1 MGTQRVYNF
10 AAGPSQLPLEVL
22 ERAQKEMLNYH
33 SSGMSVME
41 MSHRS
46 SIFHSIYVHTDE
58 AFRKVM
64 NVPDNYDVLYL
75 TGGGSTQFAMVP
87 MNLIG
92 RTKKADYA
100 LTGNFSEKAYEEAK
114 RYGNVRV
121 AFSDKE
127 NGYHHIP
134 RQGEIVVDPDASYFH
149 YCANNTIYG
158 TEWHYVPDTGDVPL
172 VADMSSDIT
181 SAKVDVSK
189 FALIY
194 AGAQKNMAPAGVT
207 VVILRKDLDLRPLS
221 YTPTMLRYKTHIDKE
236 SMYNTPPCWQIY
248 MLGLQMDWILEQGG
262 IDEMERRKKERAGLL
277 YDTLDHSSLF
287 KMHADKESRSYMNVT
302 FRTGD
307 DNLDKE
313 FVAEAA
319 EQGLVSLAG
328 HRLTKGMRAS
338 IYNAMPV
345 EGVKKLC
352 GFIETFDAAHRKG

>member
-1 MGTQRVYNF
+1 METQRVYNF
-10 AAGPSQLPLEVL
+10 AAGPSQLPLPVL

-46 SIFHSIYVHTDE
+46 SIFHSIYEHTDK
-58 AFRKVM
+58 AFREVM

-75 TGGGSTQFAMVP
+75 TGGGSTQFAMIP

-100 LTGNFSEKAYEEAK
+100 LTGNFAEKAYTEAK
-114 RYGNVRV
+114 RYGNARI
-121 AFSDKE
+121 AYSGKE
-127 NGYHHIP
+127 TGYTHIP

-149 YCANNTIYG
+149 YCANNTIFG
-158 TEWHYVPDTGDVPL
+158 TEWHYIPDTGDVPL

-181 SAKVDVSK
+181 SCAIDVSK

-194 AGAQKNMAPAGVT
+194 AGAQKNMALAGVT
-207 VVILRKDLDLRPLS
+207 VVILRKDLDLQPLS
-221 YTPTMLRYKTHIDKE
+221 YTPTMLRYRTHMDKE

-262 IDEMERRKKERAGLL
+262 IQEMERRKKIRSELL
-277 YDTLDHSSLF
+277 YGTLENTSLF
-287 KMHADKESRSYMNVT
+287 HLHADKESRSYMNVT

-307 DNLDKE
+307 DELDKQ

-319 EQGLVSLAG
+319 EQGMVSLAG

-338 IYNAMPV
+338 IYNAMPI

-352 GFIETFDAAHRKG
+352 GFIEEFDAAHRKG

>member
-158 TEWHYVPDTGDVPL
+158 TKYHQLPETGKVPL
-172 VADMSSDIT
+172 VADISSCIMSEPI
-181 SAKVDVSK
+181 DVSK
-189 FALIY
+189 FALLY
-194 AGAQKNMAPAGVT
+194 AGAQKNLAPAGLT
-207 VVILRKDLDLRPLS
+207 VVIVREDLIGHAMDI
-221 YTPTMLRYKTHIDKE
+221 TPTMFNYQIHADNG
-236 SMYNTPPCWQIY
+236 SMFNTPPCYTIY
-248 MLGLQMDWILEQGG
+248 IAGKVMKWVKKTFGTLEALKAHNEKKAAIL
-262 IDEMERRKKERAGLL
+262 
-277 YDTLDHSSLF
+277 YNFLDQSKLF
-287 KMHADKESRSYMNVT
+287 KGTVVPEDRSLMNVP
-302 FRTGD
+302 FVTGNTD
-307 DNLDKE
+307 LDAE
-313 FVAEAA
+313 FVAAA
-319 EQGLVSLAG
+319 KKAGFVNIKG
-328 HRLTKGMRAS
+328 HRTVGGMRAS
-338 IYNAMPV
+338 IYNAMPM
-345 EGVKKLC
+345 EGVEKLVA
-352 GFIETFDAAHRKG
+352 FMAEFEKEHQ